1 MVVVS
6 HNNKDMNLFDD
17 LNDDNY
23 MMFAMKYYE
32 NIQCTS
38 VDEFNDDLNKIKYV
52 KRLFNR
58 FLETGE
64 LKTNL
69 ILNHLIVIY
78 NVFENQAATRLLFY
92 SIEKKFYSILKPFL
106 IFLDKLPDK
115 ISGINGEDIL
125 TNHIP
130 LNESTI
136 KELRKIYP
144 NK

>member
-1 MVVVS
+1 
-6 HNNKDMNLFDD
+6 MNLFDD

-52 KRLFNR
+52 IRLFNR

-106 IFLDKLPDK
+106 IFLDRLPER
-115 ISGINGEDIL
+115 ITGINGEDIL